1 MNNYVLK
8 KILTI
13 IDKKETLFT
22 NLLDLNEMLCN
33 DPELG
38 VTHKEIHELLV
49 YLYDQKFILQ
59 RDTLELR
66 APITLYARSKINSLC
81 ESICLFECLLQD
93 PKFREFYVL
102 NKNNSFSGSKIY
114 ALLEKHRVLK
124 YAFQHASII
133 TNHHN
138 KYYFTKDIKK
148 VGDYIINEMDTPSYI
163 VSTIAITH
171 YIDSIIDFSA
181 STFRNED
188 KYIVKYK
195 HLPYILRQLPQ
206 RGIPQNRSLSE
217 SLQNF
222 YKDTLMQEYESKCPI
237 CGIHIP
243 HMLIASHI
251 KPFRDCAHLI
261 ESSDY
266 SNGILLCK
274 NHDFLFDQGYISFDD
289 DGKIM
294 ICSELSAEDYTAMHL
309 SLEFRMPKHL
319 MTVRR
324 KMFLDYHRKTY
335 FKG

>member
-1 MNNYVLK
+1 MNNYELK

-22 NLLDLNEMLCN
+22 NLFDLEEMLCQ

-38 VTHKEIHELLV
+38 ITHNEIHDLLV
-49 YLYDQKFILQ
+49 YLHNQQFILQ
-59 RDTLELR
+59 RETLELR
-66 APITLYARSKINSLC
+66 APITLYARSKVNSIC

-102 NKNNSFSGSKIY
+102 NKNNAFSGTKIY
-114 ALLEKHRVLK
+114 SLLKNHVVLK
-124 YAFQHASII
+124 YAFQHSNIVTI
-133 TNHHN
+133 HHN
-138 KYYFTKDIKK
+138 KYYFSKHIKK

-163 VSTIAITH
+163 VSTIAIAH
-171 YIDSIIDFSA
+171 YIESIIDFHSNV
-181 STFRNED
+181 FKNED
-188 KYIVKYK
+188 KFIVKYK
-195 HLPYILRQLPQ
+195 HLPYILRQIPQ

-222 YKDTLMQEYESKCPI
+222 YKDTLMQEYEGRCPI

-274 NHDFLFDQGYISFDD
+274 NHDFLFDQGYISFAD
-289 DGKIM
+289 DGSIL
-294 ICSELSAEDYTAMHL
+294 ISNELSEDDLDAMYL
-309 SLEFRMPKHL
+309 SRDFRMPKHL
-319 MTVRR
+319 MTYRR
-324 KMFLDYHRKTY
+324 KMFLEYHRNTY
-335 FKG
+335 FRG